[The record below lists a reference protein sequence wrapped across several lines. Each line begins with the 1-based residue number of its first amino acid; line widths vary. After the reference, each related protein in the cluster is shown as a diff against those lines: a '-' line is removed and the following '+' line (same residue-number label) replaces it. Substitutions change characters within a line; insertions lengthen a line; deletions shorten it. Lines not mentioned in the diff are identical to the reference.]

1 MSLTPDQISALAAR
15 GITVEFD
22 PPGGIIFR
30 DAQGNQIYD
39 FSGGM
44 GPQGVLYFTE
54 QTLNESYDLV
64 KDWITGE
71 ITDNQA
77 LAIANLVTFIGAENF
92 INSALLTSLNDIMRQ
107 PAGVVR
113 DVFMENVSRMF
124 LPWHMDANG
133 QPSQYLLGMRE
144 WERQLFLTPDEMP
157 LPERPNVVAGDNSFF
172 QAAEQIR
179 IAREEYF
186 RTRQ

>member
-1 MSLTPDQISALAAR
+1 MSLTSEQIAALEAR

-30 DAQGNQIYD
+30 DQQGNQIYD

-54 QTLNESYDLV
+54 QTLNESYESV
-64 KDWITGE
+64 KSWIVGD

-92 INSALLTSLNDIMRQ
+92 INSDLLFGINDIMKQ
-107 PAGVVR
+107 PAGPSR
-113 DVFMENVSRMF
+113 DVFMEFTSRMF
-124 LPWHMDANG
+124 LPWHIDSNG
-133 QPSQYLLGMRE
+133 AESQYLLGMRE
-144 WERQLFLTPDEMP
+144 WERQLFLTPDEVP
-157 LPERPNVVAGDNSFF
+157 LPVRPNASPGDNSFF

-179 IAREEYF
+179 LAREEYF
-186 RTRQ
+186 AG